1 MKDSETYVAKKII
14 SFFGGSVVVAAS
26 LLLAL
31 AFPIFIV
38 VSRKWMRCGS
48 FCSALHIVK
57 KFVNCDGV
65 RCCCAYQNI
74 YVQLFRL
81 K

>member
-1 MKDSETYVAKKII
+1 MKDRYRTYVAKKII

-38 VSRKWMRCGS
+38 VCRK
-48 FCSALHIVK
+48 
-57 KFVNCDGV
+57 
-65 RCCCAYQNI
+65 
-74 YVQLFRL
+74 
-81 K
+81 

>member
-38 VSRKWMRCGS
+38 VCRK
-48 FCSALHIVK
+48 
-57 KFVNCDGV
+57 
-65 RCCCAYQNI
+65 
-74 YVQLFRL
+74 
-81 K
+81 

>member
-65 RCCCAYQNI
+65 RCCCAYEKYMFN
-74 YVQLFRL
+74 
-81 K
+81 